1 MDLND
6 WIVTADTIKTALQL
20 HKTILIASIQTTSSQ
35 GKAALNY
42 YMVSAIIANG
52 FSFVCR

>member
-20 HKTILIASIQTTSSQ
+20 HKTILIASIQTTSNQ

-42 YMVSAIIANG
+42 YMVSVIIANG

>member
-20 HKTILIASIQTTSSQ
+20 HKTILIASIQTTIAAK
-35 GKAALNY
+35 GKLL
-42 YMVSAIIANG
+42 
-52 FSFVCR
+52 